1 MISASE
7 TLLLVQDTQNL
18 LVPTITIYEVFRR
31 VLQEMDAE
39 TALQITGVMSLGK
52 AVVLDREIGIEA
64 AKISTDLKLSMADSI
79 ILATARLFEAT
90 LWTQDAHFEG
100 MEGVQYIEK
109 ET

>member
-7 TLLLVQDTQNL
+7 TLLRVQDTQNL

-52 AVVLDREIGIEA
+52 EVVLDREIAIEA
-64 AKISTDLKLSMADSI
+64 AKISADRKLEMADSI
-79 ILATARLFEAT
+79 ILATARISKAT

-100 MEGVQYIEK
+100 D
-109 ET
+109 